1 MISQLWCDKI
11 KKKLSSF
18 DKLSRTLLCVTIQ
31 VKSCSKIC
39 IRGMEEYIKIGPVY
53 NKAVEGNVISM
64 KRQREPVTE
73 LMWWLSWVRLS
84 RVHLKEC
91 VLHIVLQM
99 QCTVKSIVRKCPLSY
114 DKRACWSFP
123 VSSRGYIPLFKINH
137 K

>member
-11 KKKLSSF
+11 KKSCH
-18 DKLSRTLLCVTIQ
+18 LLINYQGRFCVWRIRWNPVQ
-31 VKSCSKIC
+31 KIC

-64 KRQREPVTE
+64 KRQREPVTK
-73 LMWWLSWVRLS
+73 LMWWLSCVRLS